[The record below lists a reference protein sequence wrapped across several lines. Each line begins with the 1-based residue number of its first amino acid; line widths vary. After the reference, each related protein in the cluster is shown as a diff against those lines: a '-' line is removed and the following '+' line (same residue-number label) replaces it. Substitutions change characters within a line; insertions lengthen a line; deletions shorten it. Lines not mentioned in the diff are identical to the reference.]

1 MRPPTAPSD
10 AEADAQPTEA
20 QPTEAHPF
28 LADPALRPL
37 WQAVA
42 AALDRNGLDWRG
54 RLALPALPAE
64 GRRRLG
70 VMVERPVP
78 AGRRALP
85 LADVAAAVERLT
97 GTGLVETLT
106 ALGCA
111 PRGRH
116 EAALVRR
123 EESRRRRAA
132 LDTAVETH
140 LATIPG
146 PDRDPGWTTGQ
157 TTGSAAGWAADWRDA
172 AWSDG
177 LFAGRAPDEVTHLVR
192 TVAAVLAHTGSG
204 LSRGEIAARE
214 CGDAHA
220 LDSSARLA
228 ALVTRALVARDGPAG
243 ERAAWER
250 AGIPLD
256 LVSAPVLTWA
266 LPLLGDSAAA
276 SAARAM
282 TAAGLP
288 VHLTLL
294 ALRAAPIAVV
304 AGTPVLVVENPR
316 LVEAAARRRL
326 PAAVLCTGGNPATAP
341 SEAIARLRASGAE
354 LRYHGDFDAAGLA
367 MTARALAAGCT
378 PFHMS
383 AADYTAALAAALAAD
398 VDLPRD
404 PAPAPDTPWD
414 PDLAAAFD
422 GTRAIVHEER
432 VMDEVLTAHGRAFP
446 Q

>member
-1 MRPPTAPSD
+1 MRPPTVPSD
-10 AEADAQPTEA
+10 AETGAQTSD
-20 QPTEAHPF
+20 AHPF

-37 WQAVA
+37 WQSVA

-85 LADVAAAVERLT
+85 LTDVAAAVERLT
-97 GTGLVETLT
+97 GTGLVEALT
-106 ALGCA
+106 ALGYA

-140 LATIPG
+140 LAALPP
-146 PDRDPGWTTGQ
+146 PDRD
-157 TTGSAAGWAADWRDA
+157 TGSATGWATGWRDA

-177 LFAGRAPDEVTHLVR
+177 LFAGRAPDEVAALVR

-220 LDSSARLA
+220 LDSSTRLT

-276 SAARAM
+276 LAARAM

-288 VHLTLL
+288 VHLTVL

-341 SEAIARLRASGAE
+341 SEAIARLRASGAQ

-367 MTARALAAGCT
+367 MTARARAAGCT
-378 PFHMS
+378 PFHML
-383 AADYTAALAAALAAD
+383 AADYTAALAAARAEN

-404 PAPAPDTPWD
+404 SAPAPPTPWD
-414 PDLAAAFD
+414 PDLATAFD
-422 GTRAIVHEER
+422 DTRAIVHEER
-432 VMDEVLTAHGRAFP
+432 VMDEVLTAHGGTFP
-446 Q
+446 R

>member
-1 MRPPTAPSD
+1 MSLPDDEAPARPA
-10 AEADAQPTEA
+10 A
-20 QPTEAHPF
+20 EAHPF

-54 RLALPALPAE
+54 RLTLPVLPAE

-70 VMVERPVP
+70 VLVERPVP
-78 AGRRALP
+78 VGRRALP

-97 GTGLVETLT
+97 GGGLVE
-106 ALGCA
+106 ALVALDCA
-111 PRGRH
+111 PRGRR
-116 EAALVRR
+116 EAAQA
-123 EESRRRRAA
+123 RRAESQHRRVT
-132 LDTAVETH
+132 LDRAVETY
-140 LATIPG
+140 LAG
-146 PDRDPGWTTGQ
+146 LAQPDSPDADGVGRD
-157 TTGSAAGWAADWRDA
+157 AGWSAGWRDA

-177 LFAGRAPDEVTHLVR
+177 LFAGRTPEEVAGLVR

-220 LDSSARLA
+220 LDGSTRLA
-228 ALVTRALVARDGPAG
+228 ALITRALVARDGPAG

-250 AGIPLD
+250 AGMPLD

-266 LPLLGDSAAA
+266 LPLLGDSAVAR
-276 SAARAM
+276 AARAM

-288 VHLTLL
+288 LHLTVL
-294 ALRAAPIAVV
+294 ALRAAPLTIA

-341 SEAIARLRASGAE
+341 TEAIAKLSASGAA

-367 MTARALAAGCT
+367 MTARAGAAGCV
-378 PFHMS
+378 PFRMS
-383 AADYTAALAAALAAD
+383 AADYRTAVEAARAEG
-398 VDLPRD
+398 VELPRD
-404 PAPAPDTPWD
+404 PAPAPPTPWD
-414 PDLAAAFD
+414 PDLAAAF
-422 GTRAIVHEER
+422 TAERAIVHEER
-432 VMDEVLTAHGRAFP
+432 LMDTVLTAHEDAP
-446 Q
+446 SPP